1 MTQQRATN
9 QSMEESARDTS
20 PPELGASGELSP
32 NDHLKMLIEML
43 KPAGPELGR
52 RWLAALLMVPPE
64 ERESVVQAVESQIVA
79 EYGSREAPFGG

>member
-1 MTQQRATN
+1 
-9 QSMEESARDTS
+9 
-20 PPELGASGELSP
+20 
-32 NDHLKMLIEML
+32 MLIEML

-79 EYGSREAPFGG
+79 EYGSGEAAFGG